1 MTDAGGRFRRRGEVT
16 FSLRPIEA
24 GTADLDAL
32 QALHLRC
39 ADFVEAT
46 TGHPPRDDEA
56 TRLLAMVPAGKTPAD
71 KQTLGVHSDDEIV
84 GVVDL
89 LGGYPGPTDWYIGLF
104 LLSPEVRGVGL
115 GTAIVEETVKRVTAD
130 GGRALHLIV
139 LQDNPRALAFWR
151 RHRFELIDR
160 RVQDLGTKKNFVFKM
175 VRSL

>member
-1 MTDAGGRFRRRGEVT
+1 MT
-16 FSLRPIEA
+16 FSLRRIEA
-24 GTADLDAL
+24 GTSDLAAL

-56 TRLLAMVPAGKTPAD
+56 ARLLAILPPGKTLAD
-71 KQTLGVHSDDEIV
+71 KQVLGLHRDGEMI

-89 LGGYPGPTDWYIGLF
+89 LRSYPGPTDWYVGLF
-104 LLSPEVRGVGL
+104 LLSPEVRGAGL
-115 GTAIVEETVKRVTAD
+115 GTSVVDDIVARVIAE

-139 LQDNPRALAFWR
+139 REDNPRALAFWR

-175 VRSL
+175 VRPL

>member
-1 MTDAGGRFRRRGEVT
+1 MKFSFRR
-16 FSLRPIEA
+16 IEA
-24 GTADLDAL
+24 GSTDLDAL
-32 QALHLRC
+32 QALHLRS

-56 TRLLAMVPAGKTPAD
+56 ARLLTVLPPGKSLAD
-71 KQTLGVHSDDEIV
+71 KQVLGVSCDGEMV

-89 LGGYPGPTDWYIGLF
+89 LRGYPGPTDWYIGLF

-115 GTAIVEETVKRVTAD
+115 GASVVEETVERVMAD

-139 LQDNPRALAFWR
+139 REDNPRALAFWR

-160 RVQDLGTKKNFVFKM
+160 RLQDLGTKKNFVFKM

>member
-1 MTDAGGRFRRRGEVT
+1 VT
-16 FSLRPIEA
+16 FSLRRIEA
-24 GTADLDAL
+24 GTSDLAAL

-56 TRLLAMVPAGKTPAD
+56 ARLLAVVPPGKTPAD
-71 KQTLGVHSDDEIV
+71 KQTLGLHRDGEMI

-89 LGGYPGPTDWYIGLF
+89 LRGHPSPTDWYIGLF
-104 LLSPEVRGVGL
+104 LLSPEVRGAGL
-115 GTAIVEETVKRVTAD
+115 GSSVVEEIVALVAAE

-139 LQDNPRALAFWR
+139 LENNPRALAFWR

-175 VRSL
+175 VRPL

>member
-1 MTDAGGRFRRRGEVT
+1 MT
-16 FSLRPIEA
+16 FSLRRIEA

-46 TGHPPRDDEA
+46 TGHPPGDDEA
-56 TRLLAMVPAGKTPAD
+56 ARLLAVVPPGKTLAD
-71 KQTLGVHSDDEIV
+71 KQTLGICCDGEMM

-89 LGGYPGPTDWYIGLF
+89 LRGHPGPTDWYVGLF
-104 LLSPEVRGVGL
+104 LLSPDVRGVGL
-115 GTAIVEETVKRVTAD
+115 GTSVVEEVVERVMAD
-130 GGRALHLIV
+130 GGTALHLIV
-139 LQDNPRALAFWR
+139 REDNPRALAFWR

-160 RVQDLGTKKNFVFKM
+160 RVQDLGSKKNFVFKM

>member
-1 MTDAGGRFRRRGEVT
+1 MT
-16 FSLRPIEA
+16 FSLRRIEA
-24 GTADLDAL
+24 GTSDLAAL

-56 TRLLAMVPAGKTPAD
+56 ARLLAVVPPGKIPAD
-71 KQTLGVHSDDEIV
+71 KQTLGLHRDGELV

-89 LGGYPGPTDWYIGLF
+89 LGGFPSPTDWYIGLL
-104 LLSPEVRGVGL
+104 LLSPEVRGAGL
-115 GTAIVEETVKRVTAD
+115 GASVVDEIVERVRTE
-130 GGRALHLIV
+130 GGQALHLIV
-139 LQDNPRALAFWR
+139 REDNPRALAFWR

-175 VRSL
+175 VRPL